1 MSFGIL
7 DYLKQSFI
15 HPTKTGSVAPSSD
28 KLCELLTDTAG
39 LQSAST
45 VIEFGPGTGVLT
57 ERILNKIS
65 NNTTFFALEIN
76 PRFAAATRLR
86 CPDATVYNDSAEN
99 AKLHLQNHGVDGCDC
114 IISALPWSV
123 FTPGLQDRLLST
135 IWDILEPGGRLLTV
149 AYFHAQVFPS
159 AQRFK
164 NKLYE
169 KFPTVTKTEIVWSNL
184 PPAFVYCA
192 QK

>member
-15 HPTKTGSVAPSSD
+15 HPTKTGSLAPSSRR
-28 KLCELLTDTAG
+28 LCELLTDTAE
-39 LQSAST
+39 LQNAST
-45 VIEFGPGTGVLT
+45 VIEFGPGTGVFT
-57 ERILNKIS
+57 ERILEKIS
-65 NNTTFFALEIN
+65 QDTTFFALEIN

-86 CPDATVYNDSAEN
+86 CPGATVYTDSAEN
-99 AKLHLQNHGVDGCDC
+99 AKSHLLKHGVSTCDC

-123 FTPGLQDRLLST
+123 FTPSLQDRLLNT
-135 IWDILEPGGRLLTV
+135 VWDILEPGGRMLTV
-149 AYFHAQVFPS
+149 AYLHALVFPS

-164 NKLYE
+164 KKLNNT
-169 KFPTVTKTEIVWSNL
+169 FSIVDRTEVVWRNI

-192 QK
+192 RK

>member
-15 HPTKTGSVAPSSD
+15 HPTKTGSIAPSSE
-28 KLCELLTDTAG
+28 KLCELLTEAAQ
-39 LQSAST
+39 LQNAST
-45 VIEFGPGTGVLT
+45 VIELGPGTGVFT
-57 ERILNKIS
+57 EKILSKIS
-65 NNTTFFALEIN
+65 PDTTFFALEIN
-76 PRFAAATRLR
+76 PKFVAATKLR
-86 CPDATVYNDSAEN
+86 CPEATVYNDSAEN
-99 AKLHLQNHGVDGCDC
+99 AKIHLINHGVESCDC

-123 FTPGLQDRLLST
+123 FSPRLQDKLLST
-135 IWDILEPGGRLLTV
+135 IWDILEPGGKLLTV
-149 AYFHAQVFPS
+149 AYFHALMFPS

-164 NKLYE
+164 NRLYE
-169 KFPTVTKTEIVWSNL
+169 TFPTVRKTEIVWSNL

>member
-15 HPTKTGSVAPSSD
+15 HPTKTGSLAPSSE
-28 KLCELLTDTAG
+28 KLCELLTETAR
-39 LQSAST
+39 LQNAST
-45 VIEFGPGTGVLT
+45 VIEFGPGTGVFT
-57 ERILNKIS
+57 EKILEKINS
-65 NNTTFFALEIN
+65 DTTFFALEIN
-76 PRFAAATRLR
+76 PKFVAATKMR

-99 AKLHLQNHGVDGCDC
+99 AKIHLLNHGVEGCDC

-123 FTPGLQDRLLST
+123 FTPGLQDRLLSS

-149 AYFHAQVFPS
+149 AYFHALVFPS

-164 NKLYE
+164 KKLYNT
-169 KFPTVTKTEIVWSNL
+169 FPTVTKTEIVWSNI

-192 QK
+192 EK